1 MTWVIKWRIE
11 WRVSRKKKAGRPELP
26 PGEKASARMG
36 VNFKPSDMERL
47 DRAAKLAGK
56 TRTGSW
62 LAEVGLREAERVIAH
77 GTRKAG

>member
-1 MTWVIKWRIE
+1 
-11 WRVSRKKKAGRPELP
+11 
-26 PGEKASARMG
+26 MG